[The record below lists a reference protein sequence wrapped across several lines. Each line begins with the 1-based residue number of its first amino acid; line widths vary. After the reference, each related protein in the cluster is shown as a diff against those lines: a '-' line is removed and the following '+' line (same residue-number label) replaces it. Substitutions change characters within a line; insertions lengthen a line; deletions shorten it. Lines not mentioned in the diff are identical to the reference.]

1 MNVLRPVGSTLSP
14 KPAKP
19 ESQMMYRVD
28 MDFAES
34 TSRLV
39 NRWGTLCTNIIPAF
53 GDDRSSPS
61 LSGHHLVITGTKVT
75 DYTMIRRAIEKLE
88 NQAIR

>member
-28 MDFAES
+28 LDFAES

-39 NRWGTLCTNIIPAF
+39 NRWGTLCTNMIAA
-53 GDDRSSPS
+53 
-61 LSGHHLVITGTKVT
+61 LVMTGHHHRFLAITWSS
-75 DYTMIRRAIEKLE
+75 LE
-88 NQAIR
+88 RKSRTPP